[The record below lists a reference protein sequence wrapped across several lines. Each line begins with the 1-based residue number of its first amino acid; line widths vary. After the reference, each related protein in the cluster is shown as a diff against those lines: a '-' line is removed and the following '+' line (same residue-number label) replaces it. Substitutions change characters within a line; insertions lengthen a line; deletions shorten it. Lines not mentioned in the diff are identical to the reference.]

1 MTFHCSFLGFLNSI
15 YCSRDFFHLSSL
27 SCSHCWCYSAG
38 FSQWRSSHR
47 LTLERPSRV
56 STSPSIKPH
65 SEWVWN
71 TRARISRCLTC
82 QWRPRRLTRTDGW
95 PTISPGR
102 PACPRTTWPGPCA
115 TSPTE
120 KQLQKV
126 ELWWVTFKETLKLKI
141 RSIKLRLFHNSNLKP
156 REQHFEASHML
167 FQKVFCVKIN
177 HLQIQRQPLM
187 YTSEWRQSQNALH
200 RVQ

>member
-1 MTFHCSFLGFLNSI
+1 MRTGMADRANLHSGKSCDNQCNEVKVKWLSTVDSWTSSVAYISAEFSFILPLLCS
-15 YCSRDFFHLSSL
+15 Y
-27 SCSHCWCYSAG
+27 SCCYSAG
-38 FSQWRSSHR
+38 ILRWRSSLR

-71 TRARISRCLTC
+71 TRARISRCPTC
-82 QWRPRRLTRTDGW
+82 QWRPQRLTRTDGW

-120 KQLQKV
+120 KQLQTM
-126 ELWWVTFKETLKLKI
+126 ESWWVTFLALK
-141 RSIKLRLFHNSNLKP
+141 
-156 REQHFEASHML
+156 
-167 FQKVFCVKIN
+167 
-177 HLQIQRQPLM
+177 
-187 YTSEWRQSQNALH
+187 TQS
-200 RVQ
+200 